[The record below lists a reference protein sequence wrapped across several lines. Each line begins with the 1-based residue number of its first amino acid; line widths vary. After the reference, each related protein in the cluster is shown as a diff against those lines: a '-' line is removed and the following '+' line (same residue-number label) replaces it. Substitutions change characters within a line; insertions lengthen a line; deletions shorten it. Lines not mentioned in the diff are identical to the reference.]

1 MNLTIRIIKVRRE
14 KKLSQQALADLV
26 GVSRSALAQWE
37 TELSRPGL
45 DSLRKMSEVLGV
57 SFEWLATGRGN
68 QYVSVEDTGITDD
81 QLDSEIGRLIPRLTV
96 KRKKAVL
103 EIIREMH

>member
-1 MNLTIRIIKVRRE
+1 
-14 KKLSQQALADLV
+14 
-26 GVSRSALAQWE
+26 LAQWE
-37 TELSRPGL
+37 TELSRPSL
-45 DSLRKMSEVLGV
+45 ENLRKMAEILDV

-68 QYVSVEDTGITDD
+68 QLLDSDETGITDD

-103 EIIREMH
+103 EIIKEMH